1 MKSAKVNITISP
13 WDSVSASISSPV
25 AASVTEKLAQL
36 SNSTDAAEQ
45 KAYVD
50 ALTAVAPEVAPMV
63 QKTQTETANQVFG
76 AVGTRLT
83 GGSISTGGEG
93 MASGDSIFKR
103 GAMWVQGLFN
113 KSKLDDTSKA
123 MLTLE
128 KAKERILNLLTEN
141 MRNFK
146 NDSWDIKNRM
156 NKLITD
162 TENNSIFSLRLG
174 GKRIARYSLD
184 LLTTEQ
190 KINFLADFYTSVVE
204 KEFDDD
210 ILNFLAQEV
219 DNAAVRKKE
228 ANERRRLKKKEAK
241 EQKVRENIIKQADA
255 TTRTVAAAEPL
266 LQEIGIPNASL
277 LTQI

>member
-1 MKSAKVNITISP
+1 MKNFL
-13 WDSVSASISSPV
+13 
-25 AASVTEKLAQL
+25 EKYNATKIE
-36 SNSTDAAEQ
+36 NSKD
-45 KAYVD
+45 
-50 ALTAVAPEVAPMV
+50 
-63 QKTQTETANQVFG
+63 
-76 AVGTRLT
+76 
-83 GGSISTGGEG
+83 EG
-93 MASGDSIFKR
+93 
-103 GAMWVQGLFN
+103 
-113 KSKLDDTSKA
+113 

-162 TENNSIFSLRLG
+162 TEKNSIFSLRLG

-219 DNAAVRKKE
+219 DNAAVRKKK
-228 ANERRRLKKKEAK
+228 R
-241 EQKVRENIIKQADA
+241 QM
-255 TTRTVAAAEPL
+255 
-266 LQEIGIPNASL
+266 NAVV
-277 LTQI
+277 